1 MQQTSSTKLP
11 CLDEECYMCTL
22 VVHLCREHQL
32 PVNSSS
38 QSKAFSLMLSL
49 FCVRLQTV
57 ILDRTA
63 AHAATKDIMTVH
75 CIPKDRS
82 ADLLPETN
90 GIQTADVP
98 TAS

>member
-1 MQQTSSTKLP
+1 M
-11 CLDEECYMCTL
+11 
-22 VVHLCREHQL
+22 
-32 PVNSSS
+32 
-38 QSKAFSLMLSL
+38 
-49 FCVRLQTV
+49 RLQLV
-57 ILDRTA
+57 ILEREA

-98 TAS
+98 PANGSQTA